1 MQGPGFEL
9 EKYDMD
15 FIIVP
20 MRQFDWLYPGE

>member
-9 EKYDMD
+9 EKNDMD

-20 MRQFDWLYPGE
+20 MRQFDWLYGE